1 MNHTDAILDDDE
13 DADNNISR
21 AVSRRDMATQM
32 SPEGSQHSSPRC
44 RLSFSPSTPY
54 VHPTV
59 ELESVQSAKI
69 EVRDV
74 QVDERVTMT
83 RWSKKHRARFSV
95 KGSDIV
101 DVWKKKDVDALSCPW
116 GVSDAAKSI
125 SQYAYFILI
134 KILPFLLVI
143 QFMRK

>member
-1 MNHTDAILDDDE
+1 MDHTDAIRDDDE
-13 DADNNISR
+13 DADNNNISH

-32 SPEGSQHSSPRC
+32 SPESSQHSSPRC
-44 RLSFSPSTPY
+44 RLSFSHSTPY
-54 VHPTV
+54 DHPTV
-59 ELESVQSAKI
+59 ELESGQSAKT

-83 RWSKKHRARFSV
+83 RWSKKHRPRFSV
-95 KGSDIV
+95 KCSDIV
-101 DVWKKKDVDALSCPW
+101 DVWKKRDVDALSCPW

-134 KILPFLLVI
+134 KILLFLFLI
-143 QFMRK
+143 QFT